1 MFPFWS
7 PDSRFIGFFADGK
20 LRKVPVDG
28 GTPETICNAPNGR
41 GGSWNKEGVIVFA
54 PLATGPL
61 QRVAADGGEVV
72 TVARPDSARG
82 ETALRFPCFLPDGR
96 HFLYVGLPQR
106 QGQFDVHVGTLG
118 SRESRRIMTAGSAPV
133 YAEPGY
139 LLFER
144 DGRLVAQRFDRSR
157 LRPTGKVVPLGDAP
171 PPSMTEGAP
180 LLYPPARSV
189 LVHVAAKSPDTQLE
203 WLDRSGRLLGT
214 VPLAPGRYEYPSLS
228 PDGRWAAVTMPTSAR
243 GGDLWI
249 VDLQRAVAS
258 RLTFDGLVATGGASL
273 WSPEGSRIALQYN
286 PAGPYDIY
294 EVLASGTGR
303 PEPLVQSNVV
313 LKYPVAWSPDGNY
326 LVFTQNDEATGWDLW
341 LLPLEGERRSAPYL
355 RSPFN
360 EVTATI
366 SPDGRWL
373 AYASDETGTA
383 EIYVRSFP
391 EPGEKHRVSTAGG
404 IAAQWS
410 QDGRELL
417 IWTGG
422 YVTAAPGPVLSVD
435 VETTPSFKAG
445 TPRVLFTPRQDLA
458 GIAATRDLQRF
469 LAAVPVEGTVHPSI
483 TVVLNW
489 QAMLER

>member
-1 MFPFWS
+1 
-7 PDSRFIGFFADGK
+7 
-20 LRKVPVDG
+20 
-28 GTPETICNAPNGR
+28 
-41 GGSWNKEGVIVFA
+41 
-54 PLATGPL
+54 
-61 QRVAADGGEVV
+61 
-72 TVARPDSARG
+72 
-82 ETALRFPCFLPDGR
+82 
-96 HFLYVGLPQR
+96 
-106 QGQFDVHVGTLG
+106 
-118 SRESRRIMTAGSAPV
+118 MTAGSAPV